1 MLKTGKRACTYLFVL
16 IILST
21 GFLFN
26 SPAAGVHAA
35 ANDLVYVIP
44 VKGDVTPAMSAYL
57 SNQIQL
63 ANLAEAEGIIIDIS
77 TLGGL
82 VQSALDM
89 RDAIMESEIPVVVFV
104 GNRAISAGALITIAA
119 DT

>member
-57 SNQIQL
+57 SNQTSQ
-63 ANLAEAEGIIIDIS
+63 
-77 TLGGL
+77 
-82 VQSALDM
+82 
-89 RDAIMESEIPVVVFV
+89 
-104 GNRAISAGALITIAA
+104 
-119 DT
+119 